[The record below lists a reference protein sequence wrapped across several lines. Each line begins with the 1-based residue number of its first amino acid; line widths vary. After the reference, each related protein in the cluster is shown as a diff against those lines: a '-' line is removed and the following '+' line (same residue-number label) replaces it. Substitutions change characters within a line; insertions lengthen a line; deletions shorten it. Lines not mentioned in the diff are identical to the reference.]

1 MAKIIKVLSKSY
13 LWRCIDLILVM
24 LGTNPYS
31 FTRLI
36 DNIDYISHKY
46 DIKFFI
52 QLGNTEKIPKYCSYE
67 RFIEHKEL
75 KKKIFSSQ
83 LVVSHGGFG
92 SIRDALWCNK
102 PVVAVP
108 RKPEFGE
115 SQDCQEELVREL
127 EKKGMVTGVYDV
139 KNLYL
144 AIQQEK
150 LKKVDYR
157 HENKIPHI
165 INNYIKKLG
174 VV

>member
-1 MAKIIKVLSKSY
+1 MEAL
-13 LWRCIDLILVM
+13 
-24 LGTNPYS
+24 
-31 FTRLI
+31 
-36 DNIDYISHKY
+36 
-46 DIKFFI
+46 
-52 QLGNTEKIPKYCSYE
+52 
-67 RFIEHKEL
+67 
-75 KKKIFSSQ
+75 
-83 LVVSHGGFG
+83 

-150 LKKVDYR
+150 LKKLIIDM
-157 HENKIPHI
+157 KIKFHI
-165 INNYIKKLG
+165 S
-174 VV
+174 